1 MGGARLKPLKRWQW
15 VVLAALWLPGPI
27 ALLWNDYPRAEPW
40 RQEFIRQRGR
50 AVEVDRETAY
60 LRVARQCQTG
70 DKYDLIS
77 PQRRAEYLRCMDAR
91 KGELD
96 ALQGEYLKAKAG
108 IAEEAEQ
115 GLPRER
121 WRVIGKGAALWL
133 VPLLGFYAVLLLFRR
148 LRPGTSK

>member
-1 MGGARLKPLKRWQW
+1 
-15 VVLAALWLPGPI
+15 VLAVLWIPGPI

-40 RQEFIRQRGR
+40 RQEFIKQRGR
-50 AVEVDRETAY
+50 SVEAGREAAY

-70 DKYDLIS
+70 DKYDMIS
-77 PQRRAEYLRCMDAR
+77 PQRRVEYLRCMDAR

-115 GLPRER
+115 SLPRER

-133 VPLLGFYAVLLLFRR
+133 VPLLGLYALGLALARMR
-148 LRPGTSK
+148 SRGS

>member
-77 PQRRAEYLRCMDAR
+77 PQRRVEYLRCMDAR

-96 ALQGEYLKAKAG
+96 AK
-108 IAEEAEQ
+108 
-115 GLPRER
+115 P
-121 WRVIGKGAALWL
+121 
-133 VPLLGFYAVLLLFRR
+133 PLLQAGKITDGG
-148 LRPGTSK
+148 LRVAQLGDHAWIEGADDAQKGVVIAAQLDHGSD